1 MKELK
6 KNPLPIPA
14 KPLPFDAKRLK
25 VIEDRLDRIDKILDN
40 LIEQLAE
47 KESSHYLNPKYL

>member
-1 MKELK
+1 MF
-6 KNPLPIPA
+6 IPT
-14 KPLPFDAKRLK
+14 KLSPFDEKRLE

>member
-6 KNPLPIPA
+6 NNPLPIPA

-40 LIEQLAE
+40 LLYQLAE
-47 KESSHYLNPKYL
+47 QGIITLPKS

>member
-6 KNPLPIPA
+6 KNPLPIPT
-14 KPLPFDAKRLK
+14 KLSPFDAKRLK
-25 VIEDRLDRIDKILDN
+25 VIEDRIDRIEKILDN

-47 KESSHYLNPKYL
+47 QGIITLPKS

>member
-6 KNPLPIPA
+6 NNPLPIPS
-14 KPLPFDAKRLK
+14 KPFDAKRLK
-25 VIEDRLDRIDKILDN
+25 VIEDRIDRIDKILDN

-47 KESSHYLNPKYL
+47 QGIITLPKS

>member
-14 KPLPFDAKRLK
+14 KFDAKRLK

-47 KESSHYLNPKYL
+47 QGIITLPKS

>member
-6 KNPLPIPA
+6 NNPLPIPA
-14 KPLPFDAKRLK
+14 KPLAFDAKRLK

-40 LIEQLAE
+40 LLEQLAE
-47 KESSHYLNPKYL
+47 KGIITLPKS

>member
-6 KNPLPIPA
+6 NNPLPIPA

-47 KESSHYLNPKYL
+47 QRIITLPKS

>member
-14 KPLPFDAKRLK
+14 KPLPFDAKSLK
-25 VIEDRLDRIDKILDN
+25 VIEDRIDRIDKILDN
-40 LIEQLAE
+40 LIEQLA
-47 KESSHYLNPKYL
+47 KQGIITLPKS

>member
-6 KNPLPIPA
+6 NNPLPIPA

-47 KESSHYLNPKYL
+47 KGIITLPKS